1 MKTAIVTGSGSGI
14 GRAVAMRLAS
24 DGYRV
29 TVNDILL
36 DQAESVATDVE
47 RIRRHPLVPRS
58 IPIYAYIYQVETGR
72 IIEVPAAS
80 ALGRGT

>member
-36 DQAESVATDVE
+36 DQAASVASQ
-47 RIRRHPLVPRS
+47 IPLDRLANAP
-58 IPIYAYIYQVETGR
+58 
-72 IIEVPAAS
+72 
-80 ALGRGT
+80 

>member
-36 DQAESVATDVE
+36 DQAESVAATMARNATKDAQRSCDSRNSC
-47 RIRRHPLVPRS
+47 RIV
-58 IPIYAYIYQVETGR
+58 I
-72 IIEVPAAS
+72 
-80 ALGRGT
+80 